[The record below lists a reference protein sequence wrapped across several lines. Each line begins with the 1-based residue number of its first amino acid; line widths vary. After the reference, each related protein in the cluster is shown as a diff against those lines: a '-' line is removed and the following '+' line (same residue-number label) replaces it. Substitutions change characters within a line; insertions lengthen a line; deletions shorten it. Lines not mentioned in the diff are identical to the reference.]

1 MTNSDV
7 LSLFNN
13 GILDITSYSLDAKGS
28 YSVMK
33 FRNAIKKQ
41 LNTIVELEN
50 GILKELG
57 VKDAANIN
65 NRIKELEA
73 KDKTPEELEEYNN
86 LQEQAKKFNSTRGE
100 MLAEKVKI
108 TGFTLLNY
116 EQWYNL
122 RKENHPQDS
131 SNPDPL
137 NNYVEDILDGILWKA
152 DE

>member
-7 LSLFNN
+7 LSLFNS
-13 GILDITSYSLDAKGS
+13 GILDITSYSLDARGS

-41 LNTIVELEN
+41 LNTIIELEN

-57 VKDAANIN
+57 VKDAAKMN

-100 MLAEKVKI
+100 MLAEKVEI

-131 SNPDPL
+131 SKPDPL
-137 NNYVEDILDGILWKA
+137 TNYFEDILEGILWKA
-152 DE
+152 DD

>member
-100 MLAEKVKI
+100 MLAEKVEI

-122 RKENHPQDS
+122 RKENHPQDGS
-131 SNPDPL
+131 KPDPL
-137 NNYVEDILDGILWKA
+137 NNYVEDILEGILWKA

>member
-57 VKDAANIN
+57 VMDAANIN

-100 MLAEKVKI
+100 MLAEKVEI

-131 SNPDPL
+131 SKPDPL
-137 NNYVEDILDGILWKA
+137 NNHVEDILDGILWKA

>member
-7 LSLFNN
+7 LSLINN

-65 NRIKELEA
+65 NKIKELEA

-100 MLAEKVKI
+100 MLAEKVEI

-131 SNPDPL
+131 SKPDPL
-137 NNYVEDILDGILWKA
+137 NNYFEDILEGILWKA

>member
-131 SNPDPL
+131 SKPDPL

>member
-100 MLAEKVKI
+100 MLAEKVEI

-131 SNPDPL
+131 SKPDPL